1 MDLVLEI
8 TVRRKGKKKAII
20 FNITREI
27 IKVQSVKSK
36 ILNDSVGYI
45 RLTSFNENSSQ
56 QIKKKFQNL
65 IKIKI

>member
-8 TVRRKGKKKAII
+8 TVRRIGKKKALI

-36 ILNDSVGYI
+36 IIDNNVGYI

-56 QIKKKFQNL
+56 QIKKQL
-65 IKIKI
+65 IN